1 MLLNMFVDTQEVI
14 MYHAKFIN
22 FCAAAF
28 MLKLMVLGAVI
39 IPTISQS
46 SASQEIRLK
55 GDKECAI
62 CMSSA
67 RDLGNDQARFTQCCK
82 QFICAKDADEIGKK
96 IRESNRDRDRKRQ
109 LEIRCPYCR
118 HTPFQVTR
126 PTAEAPA
133 ARDLPTPSAP
143 RLEARPRVQPRAN
156 AQKNNRQRQLNNSA
170 QADQQLQQWLSQQP
184 NAKKCP
190 TPGCSYAFINE
201 LTRVA
206 TIICM
211 QCQQEYCSD
220 CLAQHSIHVTCNQA
234 RANRNQQNNDYQIAL
249 REQNRSARSNNRYR
263 ARRYTLA
270 DYLTELIHYSYE

>member
-1 MLLNMFVDTQEVI
+1 
-14 MYHAKFIN
+14 MYHSKFIN

-28 MLKLMVLGAVI
+28 VLKLMVLSAVI

-55 GDKECAI
+55 GDEECAI

-126 PTAEAPA
+126 PAPVAPA
-133 ARDLPTPSAP
+133 ARNLPTPSAP
-143 RLEARPRVQPRAN
+143 PLDAHSCAQPRAN
-156 AQKNNRQRQLNNSA
+156 AQQNNRQRQFNNSA

-201 LTRVA
+201 LTRAA

-211 QCQQEYCSD
+211 QCRHEYCSD
-220 CLAQHSIHVTCNQA
+220 CLVQHSVHVTCNQA
-234 RANRNQQNNDYQIAL
+234 LTNLNQQNNDHQIAL
-249 REQNRSARSNNRYR
+249 LEQYQPAPRNNRYR
-263 ARRYTLA
+263 RRARHYTLA
-270 DYLTELIHYSYE
+270 DYLTQLIYYSYE